1 MKFCLDNLR
10 FLVCITILLAILS
23 PGCAR
28 KTSEE
33 SDANGHEATSTLDA
47 DKTDSPAALPD
58 TAKAEPN
65 MTIQTMTETPENP
78 VAVTVNG
85 VDIMEAD
92 IEKAMEPEIK
102 NIARQNSNL
111 PPALI
116 EQLKKQL
123 RARYL
128 DQLIR
133 EQLLSEQVK
142 DANIVTTDE
151 EITNQINQLIAS
163 QPEPMTLEEFKK
175 KTAEYG
181 MSFDEMKED
190 IRKRLSYRKL
200 IMAQLEGKFDA
211 NEADAKKFYDENPK
225 EFQTPEQVSASH
237 ILIKPDPN
245 AADPNEAKA
254 QAKAKAEDLLKQLKD
269 GADFA
274 DLAKLNSACP
284 SSAQGG
290 DLGFFA
296 KGQMTPPFED
306 AAFNLELGQLSDVVE
321 TEYGYHI
328 IKSTGHK
335 DAGQISFE
343 QAKDSIIKYLTKEK
357 QQKFINDYI
366 DSLKAKAKIVYPEG
380 KEPPTAGAASEIP
393 G

>member
-1 MKFCLDNLR
+1 MKLRLINLR
-10 FLVCITILLAILS
+10 IFVCITILFAVLS

-28 KTSEE
+28 KTSEK
-33 SDANGHEATSTLDA
+33 SDANVHEATPTLN
-47 DKTDSPAALPD
+47 AAQPD
-58 TAKAEPN
+58 TAKPEPN
-65 MTIQTMTETPENP
+65 MPTQTMTEMPETA

-85 VDIMEAD
+85 IDIMETD
-92 IEKAMEPEIK
+92 IEKAMEPEIN
-102 NIARQNSNL
+102 NIAKQNSNL

-123 RARYL
+123 RARYI

-133 EQLLSEQVK
+133 EQLLSEQVR

-151 EITNQINQLIAS
+151 EITNQINQLIAN
-163 QPEPMTLEEFKK
+163 QPEPMTLEEFKE
-175 KTAEYG
+175 KTTEYG

-200 IMAQLEGKFDA
+200 ILAQWEGKIDV

-245 AADPNEAKA
+245 VADPNQAKA

-269 GADFA
+269 GAEFA

-296 KGQMTPPFED
+296 RGQMTPPFEE
-306 AAFNLELGQLSDVVE
+306 AAFKLELGQLSDIVE

-343 QAKDSIIKYLTKEK
+343 QAKDSIIKYLTQEK

-366 DSLKAKAKIVYPEG
+366 DSLKAKANIVYPEG